1 VITTAQRNTRQPGAG
16 MKIFSAGSTLYG
28 LRACAEMFGR
38 ERGIPVQVATD
49 NGHHIHQ
56 AALRGEA
63 DADVVLLPADMIAAL
78 AAAGVADDGAKV
90 AIGSVR
96 IGAAVHADAP
106 VPDVS
111 TVAALRNAL
120 LAADA
125 VLLTR
130 APTGDPLMQ
139 AIARVGVAEA
149 IAYMPAPY
157 PTRCRSC
164 CPMGR
169 PC

>member
-1 VITTAQRNTRQPGAG
+1 MTITFIR
-16 MKIFSAGSTLYG
+16 
-28 LRACAEMFGR
+28 RA
-38 ERGIPVQVATD
+38 
-49 NGHHIHQ
+49 
-56 AALRGEA
+56 EA
-63 DADVVLLPADMIAAL
+63 DADVVVLPANMIAAL
-78 AAAGVADDGAKV
+78 AAAGVADAGTKV

-120 LAADA
+120 LAANA

-130 APTGDPLMQ
+130 APTGDHLMQ
-139 AIARVGVAEA
+139 AIAPTQPRSASAPSLESSRGTARA
-149 IAYMPAPY
+149 SYMPAPY